1 MSVSNRTRRI
11 LELLLRSGREMTA
24 AELAAGLQV
33 SSRTVHRELGA
44 VEDLLAG
51 QAVSLVKKSG
61 SGIAL
66 QGDEAALARL
76 GQVVG
81 SSEEAEFSP
90 DERQIYLLCLLLRER
105 EPVKQF
111 ALAHELKVTVQTIG
125 SDLEELAGW
134 VERFGVTLIRRRG
147 YGVELAGGEA
157 ELRETIRQ
165 LIKLRLDD
173 AELIASRGEAPAHPL
188 DRMLFELAGR
198 EDMPD
203 VESALWRLESR
214 WTGSLNEQIYT
225 DLLIRLS
232 IALHRIRHGRTMADA
247 PVPFHP
253 PPREARA
260 PEANAGTGQ
269 RLAAEEPSADEAAK
283 LAAQL
288 AERPGVTLG
297 PAEIAYAAELL
308 QDARGKDLA
317 LLPGDDLALAD
328 AVRKLIRFMQA
339 STGAD
344 YDEDRSLRE
353 GLFEHLKQAIQRLN
367 EGQRIRNPLLEQI
380 RRDYGALFAA
390 TREAA
395 NVALPHLAVPD
406 EEVGFLVM
414 HFGAAQERLRQLQ
427 RDVRAILVC
436 TSGIGSSKLLQMRI
450 RKELPQIQI
459 ADRVS
464 WYEAARLDKDMY
476 DLIISTIDL
485 PLDSRQ
491 YIKVSPLLTQG
502 EADRLRTFVRAAPW
516 DRGRAD
522 SGKREAGSPAGTAD
536 GFARLQGL
544 KTTLDEIVS
553 LVDGFRAIELGE
565 DADDLFSALDDVC
578 RREAAQGLLADPEAV
593 RDRLLG
599 REEQGS
605 QMIPGT
611 GLALFHTRA
620 PEITGSTLK
629 LYRLRRP
636 IDLPQDD
643 GPPVSLDRFLLML
656 APRALA
662 RERLEVLSEISAMLL
677 DEETIAL
684 LEAGDEAAIRERL
697 TAHLRSFFLTKTESE

>member
-33 SSRTVHRELGA
+33 STRTVHRELAA

-51 QAVSLVKKSG
+51 QTVSLVKKSG

-76 GQVVG
+76 GSIV
-81 SSEEAEFSP
+81 STSEEAEFSP

-125 SDLEELAGW
+125 SDLEELAEW
-134 VERFGVTLIRRRG
+134 VERFGVRLIRRRG
-147 YGVELAGGEA
+147 YGVELEGGEA

-173 AELIASRGEAPAHPL
+173 AELIASRGEPPPHPL

-198 EDMPD
+198 ADMAD
-203 VESALWRLESR
+203 VESALWSLER
-214 WTGSLNEQIYT
+214 KWAGSLNEHVYT

-232 IALHRIRHGRTMADA
+232 IALHRFRQGRTMADA
-247 PVPFHP
+247 PVPYHP
-253 PPREARA
+253 PPHAGPAPARA
-260 PEANAGTGQ
+260 
-269 RLAAEEPSADEAAK
+269 SAEAAQ

-288 AERPGVTLG
+288 LERPGLDIG
-297 PAEIAYAAELL
+297 PAETAYAAELL
-308 QDARGKDLA
+308 QDAHGKDLA

-328 AVRKLIRFMQA
+328 AVRRLIRSVQA
-339 STGAD
+339 STGVD
-344 YDEDRSLRE
+344 YDEDRSLRD
-353 GLFEHLKQAIQRLN
+353 GLFEHLKQAVQRLG

-390 TREAA
+390 VREAA
-395 NVALPHLAVPD
+395 SAALPQLEVPD

-414 HFGAAQERLRQLQ
+414 HFGASQERLRQLQ

-450 RKELPQIQI
+450 RKELPQIEI

-464 WYEAARLDKDMY
+464 WYEAARLDADTY

-485 PLDSRQ
+485 PLDSSH

-502 EADRLRTFVRAAPW
+502 EADRLRTFVREAPW
-516 DRGRAD
+516 ERGP
-522 SGKREAGSPAGTAD
+522 GKARKGESGSPLPAVDA
-536 GFARLQGL
+536 FSRLQRL

-553 LVDGFRAIELGE
+553 LVGAFRTIELGE
-565 DADDLFSALDDVC
+565 GTEDLFAVLDQAC
-578 RREAAQGLLADPEAV
+578 RQEEAQGVLDGAAAV

-611 GLALFHTRA
+611 SLALFHTRA
-620 PEITGSTLK
+620 PEIKASTLK
-629 LYRLRRP
+629 LYRLRQP
-636 IDLPQDD
+636 IQLSQDD
-643 GPPVSLDRFLLML
+643 GPPVPLDRFLLML

-677 DEETIAL
+677 DEETVAL
-684 LEAGDEAAIRERL
+684 LESGDEAAIRGRL

>member
-1 MSVSNRTRRI
+1 MIVSNRTRRI

-33 SSRTVHRELGA
+33 SSRTVHRELAA

-66 QGDEAALARL
+66 QGDPAALERL
-76 GQVVG
+76 GGIV
-81 SSEEAEFSP
+81 SASEEAEFSP

-125 SDLEELAGW
+125 SDLEELAEW
-134 VERFGVTLIRRRG
+134 VERFGVQLIRRRG

-157 ELRETIRQ
+157 ELREAIRQ
-165 LIKLRLDD
+165 LIRLRLDD
-173 AELIASRGEAPAHPL
+173 AELIASRGEPPSHPL

-198 EDMPD
+198 SDMAD
-203 VESALWRLESR
+203 IERALWGLERR
-214 WTGSLNEQIYT
+214 WAGSLNEQIYT
-225 DLLIRLS
+225 DLLIRLA
-232 IALHRIRHGRTMADA
+232 IVLHRVRQGRTMSDS
-247 PVPFHP
+247 PVPYHP
-253 PPREARA
+253 PPLDRQASELATAEAV
-260 PEANAGTGQ
+260 
-269 RLAAEEPSADEAAK
+269 
-283 LAAQL
+283 QL
-288 AERPGVTLG
+288 AEQLSARPGVELG
-297 PAEIAYAAELL
+297 RAETAYVAELL
-308 QDARGKDLA
+308 QDAHGKDLA

-328 AVRKLIRFMQA
+328 TVRRLIRTVQS
-339 STGAD
+339 STGVD

-353 GLFEHLKQAIQRLN
+353 GLFEHLKQAVQRLG

-380 RRDYGALFAA
+380 RRDYATLFAA
-390 TREAA
+390 VKEAA
-395 NVALPHLAVPD
+395 SAALPQLEVPD

-414 HFGAAQERLRQLQ
+414 HFGASYERLKQLK

-450 RKELPQIQI
+450 RKELPQIEI

-464 WYEAARLDKDMY
+464 WYEAARLDESTY

-485 PLDSRQ
+485 PIDPSR
-491 YIKVSPLLTQG
+491 YMKVSPLLTQG
-502 EADRLRTFVRAAPW
+502 EADRLRTFVREAPW
-516 DRGRAD
+516 EPTRAAVRKGED
-522 SGKREAGSPAGTAD
+522 GSPVSAAD
-536 GFARLQGL
+536 GFARLQRL

-553 LVDGFRAIELGE
+553 LVGGFRVIELGE
-565 DADDLFSALDDVC
+565 EAGDLYAALDEAC
-578 RREAAQGLLADPEAV
+578 RREEALGLLSGAAAV

-620 PEITGSTLK
+620 PEITQSTLK
-629 LYRLRRP
+629 LYRLRRAVRM
-636 IDLPQDD
+636 PQED
-643 GPPVSLDRFLLML
+643 GPPVQLVRFLLML

-662 RERLEVLSEISAMLL
+662 RESLEVLSEISAMLL

-684 LEAGDEAAIRERL
+684 LEAGDETAIRERM
-697 TAHLRSFFLTKTESE
+697 TSHLRSFFLTKTESE

>member
-33 SSRTVHRELGA
+33 SSRTVHRELAA

-76 GQVVG
+76 GGIV
-81 SSEEAEFSP
+81 SASEEAEFSP

-134 VERFGVTLIRRRG
+134 VERFGVRLIRRRG
-147 YGVELAGGEA
+147 YGVELEGGEA

-173 AELIASRGEAPAHPL
+173 AELIASRGEPPPHPL

-198 EDMPD
+198 ADMAD
-203 VESALWRLESR
+203 VESALWSLESR
-214 WTGSLNEQIYT
+214 WAGSLNEHVYT

-232 IALHRIRHGRTMADA
+232 IVLHRFRQGRTMADA
-247 PVPFHP
+247 PVPYNP
-253 PPREARA
+253 PPHAGPALERAFAEAV
-260 PEANAGTGQ
+260 Q
-269 RLAAEEPSADEAAK
+269 LAAR
-283 LAAQL
+283 LL
-288 AERPGVTLG
+288 ERPGVDIG
-297 PAEIAYAAELL
+297 PAETAYAAELL
-308 QDARGKDLA
+308 QDAHGKDLA

-328 AVRKLIRFMQA
+328 AVRRLIRSVQA
-339 STGAD
+339 STGVD
-344 YDEDRSLRE
+344 YDEDRSLRD
-353 GLFEHLKQAIQRLN
+353 GLFEHLKQAVQRLG
-367 EGQRIRNPLLEQI
+367 EGQRIRNPLLGQI
-380 RRDYGALFAA
+380 RRDYGRLFAA
-390 TREAA
+390 VREAA
-395 NVALPHLAVPD
+395 SAALPQLEVPD

-414 HFGAAQERLRQLQ
+414 HFGASQERLRQIQ

-450 RKELPQIQI
+450 RKELPQIEI

-464 WYEAARLDKDMY
+464 WYEAARLDADTY

-485 PLDSRQ
+485 PLDSSH

-502 EADRLRTFVRAAPW
+502 EADRLRTFVREAPW
-516 DRGRAD
+516 ERGRGAARK
-522 SGKREAGSPAGTAD
+522 GEAGSPLPAVDA
-536 GFARLQGL
+536 FSRLQSL

-553 LVDGFRAIELGE
+553 LVGGFRTIELG
-565 DADDLFSALDDVC
+565 DGTDDLFAVLDQAC
-578 RREAAQGLLADPEAV
+578 RQEEAQGLLAGAAAV

-620 PEITGSTLK
+620 PEIKTSTLK
-629 LYRLRRP
+629 LYRLRQP
-636 IDLPQDD
+636 IRLPQDG
-643 GPPVSLDRFLLML
+643 GPPVPLDRFLLML

-662 RERLEVLSEISAMLL
+662 RESLEVLSEISAMLL
-677 DEETIAL
+677 DEETVTL
-684 LEAGDEAAIRERL
+684 LEAGDEAAIRGRL

>member
-1 MSVSNRTRRI
+1 MSVSNRTRLI

-33 SSRTVHRELGA
+33 SSRTVHRELAA
-44 VEDLLAG
+44 VDDLLAG

-66 QGDEAALARL
+66 QGDPAALKRLGDIVSGSEAAD
-76 GQVVG
+76 
-81 SSEEAEFSP
+81 FSP
-90 DERQIYLLCLLLRER
+90 DERQVYLLCLLLRER

-125 SDLEELAGW
+125 SDLEELAEW
-134 VERFGVTLIRRRG
+134 VERFGVQLIRRRG
-147 YGVELAGGEA
+147 YGVELSGGEA

-165 LIKLRLDD
+165 LIRLRLDD
-173 AELIASRGEAPAHPL
+173 AELIASRGEPPSHPL

-198 EDMPD
+198 ADMAD
-203 VESALWRLESR
+203 VESALWGLEGR
-214 WTGSLNEQIYT
+214 WAGSLNEQIYT

-232 IALHRIRHGRTMADA
+232 ISLHRVRQGRTVADA
-247 PVPFHP
+247 PGPYQP
-253 PPREARA
+253 PPQDRQASERA
-260 PEANAGTGQ
+260 
-269 RLAAEEPSADEAAK
+269 AAE
-283 LAAQL
+283 AAQL
-288 AERPGVTLG
+288 AEHLASRPGVAIG
-297 PAEIAYAAELL
+297 PAETAYVAELL
-308 QDARGKDLA
+308 QDAHGKDLA
-317 LLPGDDLALAD
+317 LLPGDDLGLAD
-328 AVRKLIRFMQA
+328 AVRRLIRSVQT
-339 STGAD
+339 STGVD

-353 GLFEHLKQAIQRLN
+353 GLFEHLKQAVQRLG

-380 RRDYGALFAA
+380 RRDYGVLFAA
-390 TREAA
+390 VREAA
-395 NVALPHLAVPD
+395 SLALPHLEVPD

-414 HFGAAQERLRQLQ
+414 HFGASHERLKQLQ

-450 RKELPQIQI
+450 RKELPQIEI

-464 WYEAARLDKDMY
+464 WYEAARLDEDTY

-485 PLDSRQ
+485 PIDARH

-502 EADRLRTFVRAAPW
+502 EADRLRAFVREAPW
-516 DRGRAD
+516 GVKQAAVR
-522 SGKREAGSPAGTAD
+522 KREAGSPDAEAD
-536 GFARLQGL
+536 AFARLQRL

-553 LVDGFRAIELGE
+553 LVGGFRAIELGE
-565 DADDLFSALDDVC
+565 EACDLHAALDDAC
-578 RREAAQGLLADPEAV
+578 RREEALGLLSGAAAV

-620 PEITGSTLK
+620 TEISQSTLK
-629 LYRLRRP
+629 LYRLCKPVRM
-636 IDLPQDD
+636 PQQD
-643 GPPVSLDRFLLML
+643 GPSVQLDRFLLML

-662 RERLEVLSEISAMLL
+662 RESLEVLSEISAMLL

-684 LEAGDEAAIRERL
+684 LEGGDETAIRERM
-697 TAHLRSFFLTKTESE
+697 TTHLRGFFLTKTESE